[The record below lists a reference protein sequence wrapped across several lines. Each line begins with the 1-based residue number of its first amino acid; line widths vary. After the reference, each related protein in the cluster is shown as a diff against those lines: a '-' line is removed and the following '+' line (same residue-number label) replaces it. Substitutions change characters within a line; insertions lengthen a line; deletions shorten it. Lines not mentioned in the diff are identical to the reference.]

1 MKKLIAL
8 ALICAAA
15 ICAAAIC
22 AALPDTDGKVPE
34 HAKEGKTPSYPELP
48 DTIQKKADGIYIYR
62 Y

>member
-8 ALICAAA
+8 AL

-34 HAKEGKTPSYPELP
+34 HAKEGKALP